1 MRGLF
6 FLLFLFVIGD
16 VCVAQSD
23 VDALILAKEKEHLN
37 EGKATVFLKREDW
50 KSLDPLVLSALLV
63 LQGYKT
69 FVSGD
74 LGSSCRFNPSCSA
87 FSAAI
92 IRQKGF
98 IPGILL
104 TADRLIRCNPQAE
117 YDHSQHLINQQTGKI
132 EDEVADY

>member
-1 MRGLF
+1 MCFSVNL
-6 FLLFLFVIGD
+6 
-16 VCVAQSD
+16 CVAQTE
-23 VDALILAKEKEHLN
+23 VDALILAKEKAHLQD
-37 EGKATVFLKREDW
+37 EKATVFFQKDDW
-50 KSLDPLVLSALLV
+50 KSLDPLMLSALLM
-63 LQGYKT
+63 LQGYKS

-74 LGSSCRFNPSCSA
+74 LGSNCRFSPSCSA

-104 TADRLIRCNPQAE
+104 TADRLIRCNPEAD
-117 YDHSQHLINQQTGKI
+117 YDHSKHLVNPQTGKI